1 MNPLNVIR
9 GFDPELYAYFEKE
22 LERQRLSL
30 SFIPDE
36 NSTSPLCAAIM
47 GSVLVNT
54 CKGSGYTLDSGL
66 ENLTAKSIC
75 ELFGADHANIRPVS
89 IATAS
94 RCVFQSLTRRGDVV
108 MSLDLRKK
116 EHCNAENLAFRFVNF
131 SIDPKTQQLDMQR
144 IADQAMA
151 CRPQMII
158 LSPINYPLAIDYAG
172 FARIASACG
181 ALLWCDISQIAGLI
195 AGGALPSPAP
205 YADVI
210 TFSCHG
216 AMQGPQ
222 ASVILCR
229 NSIANAIDRTVYMS
243 GHTGLQTAKLAA
255 LEARIQEM
263 KDPVYSSYARSVV
276 QNAQALG
283 EGMKAGGLNLICSG
297 TESHLVLVDSREC
310 PALSSARGAQELL
323 AEAGINVRICS
334 IETADP
340 QVKFDA
346 IRFSALPA
354 TTRGASA
361 AQMKETGKQIADF
374 LRNPSSQNLQKLRDY
389 IISLTVGLPSFSL
402 NWLSEVVRENLQ
414 EDAQAGN
421 PSWDRSPGSEVHHF
435 RLQELAQKIKKD
447 QGTES

>member
-9 GFDPELYAYFEKE
+9 GFDPELYEYFEKE
-22 LERQRLSL
+22 LEHQRLSL

-54 CKGSGYTLDSGL
+54 SRNLGYALDSGL
-66 ENLTAKSIC
+66 EALTAKSIC
-75 ELFGADHANIRPVS
+75 ELFGADHANVRPIS
-89 IATAS
+89 IEAAS
-94 RCVFQSLTRRGDVV
+94 RCVFQSLTKRGDVV

-116 EHCNAENLAFRFVNF
+116 EHCNSENLAFRFVNF
-131 SIDPKTQQLDMQR
+131 SIDPKTQQLDMKR

-172 FARIASACG
+172 FARIARECG

-216 AMQGPQ
+216 ALQGPQ

-229 NSIANAIDRTVYMS
+229 QDIANSIDRAVYMG
-243 GHTGLQTAKLAA
+243 GHTGLQTAQLAA
-255 LEARIQEM
+255 LEARIREM
-263 KDPVYSSYARSVV
+263 KEPIYSTYAKDVV
-276 QNAQALG
+276 KNAKALG
-283 EGMKAGGLNLICSG
+283 EGLQAGGLNLICAGS
-297 TESHLVLVDSREC
+297 ESHLVLVDSREC
-310 PALSSARGAQELL
+310 ALSSARGAQEML
-323 AEAGINVRICS
+323 AEAGVNVRICS

-340 QVKFDA
+340 EVKFDA

-354 TTRGASA
+354 TTRGATA
-361 AQMKETGKQIADF
+361 AQLKETGEQIAIF
-374 LRNPSSQNLQKLRDY
+374 LRNPSSQNLQKLRDH
-389 IISLTVGLPSFSL
+389 ITRLTVGLPAFWDH
-402 NWLSEVVRENLQ
+402 WLCDVVRDNLKGLSHVNS
-414 EDAQAGN
+414 DSAQVSDSSH
-421 PSWDRSPGSEVHHF
+421 PT
-435 RLQELAQKIKKD
+435 RLHNLAQIFKKD
-447 QGTES
+447 QSAGK